1 MGLHKFLIILT
12 IAVLLILTVA
22 VWFYPSNEDFKTE
35 NFFWNGTRDIC
46 VNHAALP
53 IESLKELPIS
63 PHGTTLILIPYLA
76 LTDSELAALNTF
88 VRKGGS
94 LILTDD
100 YGHGNQVLEYLGLRA
115 RFAEQALLDPLSNY
129 KNQWF
134 PRIVHIQTSPL
145 TINTGSLVFN
155 HATSLINVEKTDTI
169 ALSSMFSF
177 LDRNDN
183 KKRDDGEPTGPLPVI
198 SQHKLGSGQIT
209 LISDPSIFINSMQA
223 LGSNSNFVK
232 NIAATTSYH
241 LLIDQSHLPPS
252 NLHYAKNLLERARGL
267 LTAPLGILLLV
278 ISVLVITLLPIWR
291 KKIAGQYS

>member
-1 MGLHKFLIILT
+1 MRLHKFLIILT

-35 NFFWNGTRDIC
+35 NFFWNGTRDIF
-46 VNHAALP
+46 VNNAALP

-88 VRKGGS
+88 VIKGGS
-94 LILTDD
+94 LILADD

-145 TINTGSLVFN
+145 TINTSSLVFN

-223 LGSNSNFVK
+223 LGSNSNFIK
-232 NIAATTSYH
+232 NIAAATSSH
-241 LLIDQSHLPPS
+241 LIIDQSHLPPS
-252 NLHYAKNLLERARGL
+252 NLHYAKNLLERVRGL

-278 ISVLVITLLPIWR
+278 ISVLVFTLLPIWR
-291 KKIAGQYS
+291 KKAAGQHS

>member
-12 IAVLLILTVA
+12 IAVLLILTAA

-88 VRKGGS
+88 VIKGGR
-94 LILTDD
+94 LILADD

-177 LDRNDN
+177 LDQNDN

-232 NIAATTSYH
+232 NIAAATSYH

-252 NLHYAKNLLERARGL
+252 NLHLAKKLLERARSL

-278 ISVLVITLLPIWR
+278 ISMLVFTLLPIWH
-291 KKIAGQYS
+291 KKAAGHS